1 MTVRNGA
8 GQPARMPPRP
18 DPAAPVTRSNGG
30 PPLAAAGRSSDP
42 VPSEILDPALPR
54 PALRRPALRT
64 LRLGFLQ
71 LTDAAPLLV
80 AEELGLFDAVGLRVT
95 LSAEGAWAA
104 VRDKLAFGALDAAQ
118 LLGPMPI
125 ALAAGL
131 DGVRSLV
138 TIGAGLGANG
148 HTLTLS
154 LPLAE
159 TLGRF
164 ARPLPAAAFAA
175 ALRRRAAA
183 GRPVTLGVVFPYSS
197 HNYLLR
203 WWLASGG
210 LDPDRDLRLVTVP
223 PPLCAS
229 RLAEGAIDGFCA
241 GEPWGSHAVERGL
254 GSIVLSSGD
263 IWPNHPEKVLA
274 FAAGYA
280 GRDPESAIACTAAV
294 IAASRWLDAPENQA
308 EAVRILRHRLFPQ
321 LGEREIAA
329 AFEGTTEGWPQ
340 AAPLRF
346 RTATLP
352 RREQAAW
359 WLRQMRRWGHVPS
372 GLTEATALAPWR
384 QDIWRAAAARLRE
397 VEPPPPAPPPGEAAR
412 DMTREATGNGR

>member
-1 MTVRNGA
+1 
-8 GQPARMPPRP
+8 MPS
-18 DPAAPVTRSNGG
+18 A
-30 PPLAAAGRSSDP
+30 
-42 VPSEILDPALPR
+42 ILDPALPR
-54 PALRRPALRT
+54 PALHRPALRT
-64 LRLGFLQ
+64 LRLGLVQ
-71 LTDAAPLLV
+71 LTDAAPVLV

-131 DGVRSLV
+131 DGVRSQV
-138 TIGAGLGANG
+138 TVGAGLGANG
-148 HTLTLS
+148 NTLTLS

-159 TLGRF
+159 AIGRF
-164 ARPLPAAAFAA
+164 TRPLPAASFAA

-223 PPLCAS
+223 PPLCAG

-254 GSIVLSSGD
+254 GTIALSSGD

-280 GRDPESAIACTAAV
+280 ARDPESAIACTAAI
-294 IAASRWLDAPENQA
+294 IAAARWLDAPENQA
-308 EAVRILRHRLFPQ
+308 EAVHILQRRLFPA
-321 LGEREIAA
+321 LGAREIAA
-329 AFEGTTEGWPQ
+329 AFEGTAEGWLQ

-359 WLRQMRRWGHVPS
+359 WLRQMRRWGHVPA
-372 GLTEATALAPWR
+372 GLTEATALSPWR
-384 QDIWRAAAARLRE
+384 QDLWRAAAARLRE
-397 VEPPPPAPPPGEAAR
+397 VEPPPPAPPPGEPADR
-412 DMTREATGNGR
+412 DR